1 MQNKVIIKNELAEFF
16 KEEAKKIAKE
26 IPQKGYRII
35 VKAEPYCWHN
45 VMYEV
50 DDNDKIIY
58 LKYYSVLRHR
68 PYKDYY
74 HYDLVKDLTRYLNG
88 K

>member
-1 MQNKVIIKNELAEFF
+1 MKNKIMIKNELAEFF

-26 IPQKGYRII
+26 IPQKGYSII
-35 VKAEPYCWHN
+35 VTAEPYCMYN
-45 VMYEV
+45 VIYEV
-50 DDNDKIIY
+50 NNESKIIY
-58 LKYYSVLRHR
+58 LRYYSVLRYR

-74 HYDLVKDLTRYLNG
+74 HYSLVNELTRCLNS